1 MSKAT
6 NAKANEELKHLKDA
20 AKDITKHRE
29 SAMRDLE
36 AQVKKSQKASAA
48 VREGLTKMSN
58 KRDSMLAELE
68 ALKQDLS
75 SLLEQLSIC
84 QSGLRR
90 NEGEVE
96 GLTTQVRERKRE
108 RERVTN
114 RRPHCCRHKSEVL
127 VCSLV

>member
-1 MSKAT
+1 VSKAT
-6 NAKANEELKHLKDA
+6 NAKANGELKNLQDA

-29 SAMRDLE
+29 TAMRDLE
-36 AQVKKSQKASAA
+36 AQVKKSQKASAV
-48 VREGLTKMSN
+48 VREGLSKLSN
-58 KRDSMLAELE
+58 KRDSLVAELE

-96 GLTTQVRERKRE
+96 GLANQVSATQRK
-108 RERVTN
+108 
-114 RRPHCCRHKSEVL
+114 L
-127 VCSLV
+127 L